1 MNVESKKMISQI
13 VSNNILYL
21 FVLYVQFMIS
31 TFEFLQR
38 ISSMSLCTK
47 KSFLI
52 FLVFFLRSTFTN

>member
-13 VSNNILYL
+13 VSNDILYL

-38 ISSMSLCTK
+38 IFSMSLCTK

-52 FLVFFLRSTFTN
+52 FLIFFLKLTFTN